1 MTAQIVTI
9 RKERE
14 RERERESHQVKS
26 QPDDDAGATEA
37 AIGGSRLRDL
47 AKGVRRRSWASPA
60 AGARGASWLGPAR
73 ALLFGC
79 SASQLNATAAREME
93 NWRWIDGDL
102 MGHVNFMGFSAHP
115 R

>member
-1 MTAQIVTI
+1 MHSGRRNIIRNCSSRRHESLKKNMTAQIVTI

-73 ALLFGC
+73 ARCFLG
-79 SASQLNATAAREME
+79 A
-93 NWRWIDGDL
+93 
-102 MGHVNFMGFSAHP
+102 
-115 R
+115 